1 MQQYIYL
8 QKWCVIKILFTRF
21 RNMLSSAHVL
31 AMDAKNL
38 LDVVDSLRKRYP
50 DLFASHCHTSATAA
64 GTTEQPS
71 LSHQTVSR
79 FQFETQSPQQP
90 KAENQ
95 MRDMNGGDENYQ
107 VMTRQSYAA
116 SPSSSSNE
124 IYSNQP
130 TSPQPQCGIY
140 DNDCVI
146 LSQQLSNTVL
156 DDHQRTPPK
165 PPVAAKPSNLQQKLK
180 RGQLPLPKD
189 MLPPTSPS
197 DMHGLDEPLRI
208 VEDDM
213 VCDQADDMQLYS
225 NTMTQPP
232 QLPEPVSCSI
242 VQESLKKLN
251 IAASHIKG

>member
-1 MQQYIYL
+1 
-8 QKWCVIKILFTRF
+8 
-21 RNMLSSAHVL
+21 MLSSAHVL

-50 DLFASHCHTSATAA
+50 DLFTNNQNHSPPIAA
-64 GTTEQPS
+64 NVTGQPN
-71 LSHQTVSR
+71 LPHPTDSR
-79 FQFETQSPQQP
+79 FHFDSQTPKPPQSVNSER
-90 KAENQ
+90 AN
-95 MRDMNGGDENYQ
+95 NVSDENYQ
-107 VMTRQSYAA
+107 VMTRQSFTA
-116 SPSSSSNE
+116 SPPSSSNE
-124 IYSNQP
+124 LYSNQP
-130 TSPQPQCGIY
+130 ISPQPQCGIY

-146 LSQQLSNTVL
+146 LNQQSSNAVV
-156 DDHQRTPPK
+156 DDHHRTPPK

-189 MLPPTSPS
+189 VLPSTSPS

-213 VCDQADDMQLYS
+213 VCEQGDDMQLYS
-225 NTMTQPP
+225 NTMTQPQ

-251 IAASHIKG
+251 LAASHIKG

>member
-1 MQQYIYL
+1 
-8 QKWCVIKILFTRF
+8 
-21 RNMLSSAHVL
+21 MLSSAHVL

-50 DLFASHCHTSATAA
+50 DLFNQSPTPVPPPE
-64 GTTEQPS
+64 TTPNQPN
-71 LSHQTVSR
+71 QPIMMAR
-79 FQFETQSPQQP
+79 FQFDSQTPQPPPQQTHNIP
-90 KAENQ
+90 ERGNNFAE
-95 MRDMNGGDENYQ
+95 ENYQ
-107 VMTRQSYAA
+107 VMTRQSI
-116 SPSSSSNE
+116 SGSPPSSNTE
-124 IYSNQP
+124 LYSNQP
-130 TSPQPQCGIY
+130 ISPQPQCGIY

-146 LSQQLSNTVL
+146 LGQQSSNNTISV

-189 MLPPTSPS
+189 ILPSTSPS

-213 VCDQADDMQLYS
+213 VGDQADDMQLYS
-225 NTMTQPP
+225 NTMTPQPQL

-251 IAASHIKG
+251 LASSNHIKG